1 MQDIVPYS
9 HAPYGP
15 EPAADPMVSIVL
27 AVYNEEGCLAREL
40 NLIREAMERAGY
52 PYEVIVVD
60 DGSTDGTGQILREFS
75 WIRVI
80 RHRRNTGAGAARKTG
95 TLAARGQIVV
105 WSDVDL
111 TYPNQRIPDLVRC
124 MTEQGYDQV
133 VGARQAEKG
142 TLRALRVPAKFL
154 IRRLACFLAN
164 SEIPDLNSG
173 LRAFRRDI
181 AIRYIDLLPP
191 GFSCVTTITLAF
203 LCNGHSVGYMPI
215 QYKSRVGRSKFHP
228 IRDTYRY
235 AMQVT
240 RMVMCFEPLRVFLP
254 LSLLFILGGL
264 ASSGINFA
272 NKGTV
277 QEMDIIVL
285 LVGALV
291 GVVGLLAD
299 LIVLQVKRLERAG
312 AGRSARAVDSLAE
325 DPLAGDT
332 ESTEL
337 FS

>member
-1 MQDIVPYS
+1 MQDLVPYPHAS
-9 HAPYGP
+9 HGP
-15 EPAADPMVSIVL
+15 ETAADPMVSIVL
-27 AVYNEEGCLAREL
+27 AVYNEEGCLAEEL
-40 NLIREAMERAGY
+40 QLIREAMERAER

-60 DGSTDGTGQILREFS
+60 DGSTDGTGQILRDFP
-75 WIRVI
+75 WVRVL
-80 RHRRNTGAGAARKTG
+80 RHPRNRGAGAARKTG
-95 TLAARGQIVV
+95 TLAARGDIVV

-111 TYPNQRIPDLVRC
+111 TYPNHRIPDLIRC
-124 MTEQGYDQV
+124 MTDQGYDQV
-133 VGARQAEKG
+133 VGARQTEKG
-142 TLRALRVPAKFL
+142 TLPILRVPAKFL
-154 IRRLACFLAN
+154 IRRLACVLAN

-173 LRAFRRDI
+173 LRAFRRDL

-203 LCNGHSVGYMPI
+203 LCNGHSVGYLPV

-228 IRDTYRY
+228 VRDTYRY

-254 LSLLFILGGL
+254 LFLLFILGGL
-264 ASSGINFA
+264 ASSAINFA

-277 QEMDIIVL
+277 QEMDIIIL

-299 LIVLQVKRLERAG
+299 LIVLQVKRLERSG
-312 AGRSARAVDSLAE
+312 AGRSRRGVDPLVE
-325 DPLAGDT
+325 DPG
-332 ESTEL
+332 STEI